1 MSWWLW
7 PLCSQQTKRCV
18 YIAFSCAVCQCR
30 ALVAGSGCIVR
41 RGSKNICGLYEAD
54 NDVPTPLVATDTR
67 GHIHTI
73 YTATKVLGFQHLSS
87 NGQWLIG
94 MLAILPCVP
103 TSYRQVYSVFMD
115 WFWEEEA
122 LCYYYTLGSCVGP
135 GPNHA
140 VSQQEEVWSRKV
152 ENISFKDFIMQIW
165 IGTVYWLCVVWA
177 VLCVWCVV

>member
-18 YIAFSCAVCQCR
+18 YIAFSCAVCQCW

-122 LCYYYTLGSCVGP
+122 LCYYYTLGPCVGP
-135 GPNHA
+135 GPSMRPA
-140 VSQQEEVWSRKV
+140 GGGMV
-152 ENISFKDFIMQIW
+152 EKS
-165 IGTVYWLCVVWA
+165 GEYL
-177 VLCVWCVV
+177 L